1 MIVCSWSITQDD
13 IDIPTLEGY
22 RVMFKTNNPEHIWN
36 SLDHKEFLMQLG
48 GYVVNRKDGT
58 EGLTIAGLLMFG
70 KGLPVRERFDYLRM
84 DYIDKSNLIGDQ
96 RYSDRLTYDG
106 TWGE

>member
-1 MIVCSWSITQDD
+1 MDD

-48 GYVVNRKDGT
+48 GYVVNRKMV
-58 EGLTIAGLLMFG
+58 L
-70 KGLPVRERFDYLRM
+70 KV
-84 DYIDKSNLIGDQ
+84 
-96 RYSDRLTYDG
+96 
-106 TWGE
+106 